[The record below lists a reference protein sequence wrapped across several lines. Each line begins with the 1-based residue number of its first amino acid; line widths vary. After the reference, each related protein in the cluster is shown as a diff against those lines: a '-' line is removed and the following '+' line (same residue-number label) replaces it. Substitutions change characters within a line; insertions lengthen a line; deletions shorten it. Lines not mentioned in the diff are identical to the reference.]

1 MTPSTSA
8 AVDETIGS
16 CRGAD
21 RPKTVNSSL
30 PAVDASA
37 RLSAR
42 RPINEILARVQQF
55 YIVQRCLV
63 VGVKPQGLFEFGPRG
78 FEIAAQHIR
87 IAFVIEKPRDFT
99 LEFRRAPVG
108 VICEIEPPQPVVA
121 GGQSDPRHHVLWRF
135 FSRVLEI
142 LLREAKIA
150 VVEALGAQP

>member
-42 RPINEILARVQQF
+42 RPVNEILARVQQL
-55 YIVQRCLV
+55 YIVQCCLV
-63 VGVKPQGLFEFGPRG
+63 VGVELQRLMKFGRCG
-78 FEIAAQHIR
+78 FEVATQHIR
-87 IAFVIEKPRDFT
+87 ITFVIEKPRGFA
-99 LEFRRAPVG
+99 LELGRGPIG
-108 VICEIEPPQPVVA
+108 VVC
-121 GGQSDPRHHVLWRF
+121 
-135 FSRVLEI
+135 
-142 LLREAKIA
+142 
-150 VVEALGAQP
+150 